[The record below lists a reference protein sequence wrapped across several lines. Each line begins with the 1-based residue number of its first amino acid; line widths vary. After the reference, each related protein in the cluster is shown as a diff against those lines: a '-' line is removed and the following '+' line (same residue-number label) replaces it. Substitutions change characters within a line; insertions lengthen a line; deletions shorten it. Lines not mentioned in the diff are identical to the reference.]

1 MAQVTRPYEVTFRQK
16 FVQKLRELKGTLR
29 EVWSYG
35 TGRAGLVLLV
45 ILVSISIY
53 AALTMPPN
61 FVDNYWDNIGVLVE
75 NPDVVPPEWT
85 KYFGVPYAPHV
96 AVVKD
101 EPDVAQYLTRTYIV
115 QVNYTLKY
123 TLEHPIFPKGI
134 LVRLK
139 GILID
144 RQRMQGPRYKL
155 YLRRPDDIMLL
166 LVKDAIKIT
175 SNTSLVDSRAYVNS
189 YYDILLSEQKL
200 NYIDI
205 LKYLITNYAKKEGI
219 LYLNETSGQYY
230 IKLTSADGKEFDID
244 LGTAISLLKKEVTLN
259 PISYIFGDIVDMKP
273 ILESSTEGGYKLS
286 GIQVLTRPLTGKYEL
301 TLELNYIGI
310 MTHIDAKNYLERPV
324 LETKMIFKGT
334 IFGLMGTDSE
344 GHDLALGLLY
354 GFPVAMSIGLVV
366 AVITSIIG
374 LLVGT
379 VSGYYGGIVDEVV
392 QRIID
397 VMGNIPLLP
406 ILILLANIVI
416 ALFPNN
422 PVLIL
427 LTILLILVVF
437 GWGGLAIITRSMT
450 LSIKEEPYVE
460 AAKALGSG
468 NRRILFKHIIPQ
480 IIPYIVASMVFSVP
494 NAILTEA
501 GLSVIGIRHGL
512 PTWGAILASANTPQT
527 RAVAMRSWWWIIPP
541 GLLIS
546 ITSLAFVLLGM
557 ALEKIVEPRFRT
569 A

>member
-1 MAQVTRPYEVTFRQK
+1 M
-16 FVQKLRELKGTLR
+16 QKLRELKGVLR
-29 EVWSYG
+29 EVWGYG
-35 TGRAGLVLLV
+35 TGRAGLILLAVLISV
-45 ILVSISIY
+45 SIY

-61 FVDNYWDNIGVLVE
+61 FVDNYWDNLAVLVE

-85 KYFGVPYAPHV
+85 KYFGLPYAPHV
-96 AVVKD
+96 AVIKD
-101 EPDVAQYLTRTYIV
+101 EPDEAQYLARLYTV
-115 QVNYTLKY
+115 QANYTLKY
-123 TLEHPIFPKGI
+123 TLEHSVFPKGI
-134 LVRLK
+134 LVRLR

-144 RQRMQGPRYKL
+144 SQRMQGPRYKL
-155 YLRRPDDIMLL
+155 FLKRPDGITLL
-166 LVKDAIKIT
+166 LVKDVIQIT
-175 SNTSLVDSRAYVNS
+175 SNTSLVNSRVYTGS
-189 YYDILLSEQKL
+189 YCDILLTEQKL
-200 NYIDI
+200 NYMDI
-205 LKYLITNYAKKEGI
+205 LRYLIIKYADKEGI
-219 LYLNETSGQYY
+219 LYQNETTGQYY
-230 IKLTSADGKEFDID
+230 VKLISADGEEYNVD
-244 LGTAISLLKKEVTLN
+244 LGTAISLLKKEITLN
-259 PISYIFGDIVDMKP
+259 PNNYIFGDIVDMKP
-273 ILESSTEGGYKLS
+273 MFESTAEGGYKLS
-286 GIQVLTRPLTGKYEL
+286 GIQVLTRPLTGEYEL
-301 TLELNYIGI
+301 TLELDYIGI
-310 MTHIDAKNYLERPV
+310 MTHIDAKNYMERPV
-324 LETKMIFKGT
+324 LETKMIVKGT
-334 IFGLMGTDSE
+334 VFGIMGTDSE

-366 AVITSIIG
+366 AVITSMIG

-379 VSGYYGGIVDEVV
+379 VSGYYGGVVDEVV

-406 ILILLANIVI
+406 ILILLANIVV

-450 LSIKEEPYVE
+450 LSIKEEPYIE

-468 NRRILFKHIIPQ
+468 NRRILFKHIVPQ
-480 IIPYIVASMVFSVP
+480 IIPYIVANMVFSVP